1 LGNGS
6 SWVHLLDTRGYL
18 VYSSNSLPGSRD
30 DKVIPHPGVGLIGLI
45 WLTIYLRRYA
55 IGKVHTVKVDL
66 DFTLLS
72 D

>member
-1 LGNGS
+1 
-6 SWVHLLDTRGYL
+6 VH
-18 VYSSNSLPGSRD
+18 SRD
-30 DKVIPHPGVGLIGLI
+30 EIVIPHLEVGLIGLI

-55 IGKVHTVKVDL
+55 IGEVTSIHTVEVDL